1 MQDEVKD
8 SGYAPDVLPV
18 AVKDDIAPSRHR
30 AKKEV
35 LEVLSREKRI
45 PKTLVAQAFD
55 LLSSAKASGSEIPTK
70 DDVWELISK
79 FGSDRYLRWKLHRH
93 SYEERERLL
102 WGPANKL
109 EAHLESRVENLL
121 AKGGRI
127 SLRQLTREVEH
138 YLGVPPGVGR
148 PVAKRVTHRVRC
160 RHRLFRSEKRV
171 KFMFDKYNISGDD
184 FAELADAGVIG
195 PSTPNAV
202 LVVVGR
208 VLTQLYHGS
217 HRLRCRI
224 A

>member
-202 LVVVGR
+202 LVVVGS